1 MQKPH
6 GHTTE
11 FLRTLGSVDAVTTQA
26 KTNPALPDKL
36 AFNSHIHLPPNFS
49 AFETVE
55 QAVSLAAE
63 QGISVLGVGNY
74 YDFSV
79 YETFARLARDNGI
92 FPSFGTE
99 IIALETPLQ
108 QQNIRVNDPGNPGKY
123 YICGKAITQFETFT
137 DRAAELNAR
146 IRKNDTLRM
155 RQMAQL
161 MDHHFVRHDI
171 QTGLDEAVIIER
183 VVERHGCRPEM
194 VTLQERHLA
203 QAFQEVFFEKV
214 PARRRIDKLTE
225 IFGVAPKAQP
235 DDAVGMQNEIRS
247 HLMKAGRPCFVP
259 ETFVNLAEAMELIG
273 ELGGIACYPIL
284 ADGSKQRC
292 EYETPVAALIDN
304 LTANQYSM
312 VEFIPVRNQPDVLTD
327 YVTTLRKAGF
337 VVVAGTEHNT
347 LDLLPIEPACADGQ
361 PIPDDVQA
369 VFLEGIGVLA
379 AHQFL
384 CANGQPG
391 FALRYNDP
399 ACDDKEALI
408 REFKNIGIAVLNRYF
423 QEYQN

>member
-1 MQKPH
+1 MQKQE

-11 FLRTLGSVDAVTTQA
+11 FLRKLAAVDAVTAKA
-26 KTNPALPDKL
+26 KTNPALPEI

-79 YETFARLARDNGI
+79 YETFAQLARDNGI

-99 IIALETPLQ
+99 IIALETDLQ
-108 QQNIRVNDPGNPGKY
+108 QQNIRINDPGNPGKY
-123 YICGKAITQFETFT
+123 YICGKAITQFESFT
-137 DRAAELNAR
+137 DRAAELNTR

-155 RQMAQL
+155 HQMTKL
-161 MDHHFVRHDI
+161 MDHLFVRHDV
-171 QTGLDEAVIIER
+171 QTGLDDTVIIER
-183 VVERHGCRPEM
+183 VVKRHGCRPGM

-214 PARRRIDKLTE
+214 PAGRRIEKLTE
-225 IFGVAPKAQP
+225 IFGAAPKAQP
-235 DDAVGMQNEIRS
+235 DDAVGIQNEIRS
-247 HLMKAGRPCFVP
+247 HLMKAGKPCFVP
-259 ETFVNLAEAMELIG
+259 ETFVNLAEAKELIN

-292 EYETPVAALIDN
+292 EYETPIAALIEN
-304 LTANQYSM
+304 LTANNYSM
-312 VEFIPVRNQPDVLTD
+312 VEFIPVRNQPDVLRE

-347 LDLLPIEPACADGQ
+347 LDLLPIEPACVNGQ
-361 PIPDDVQA
+361 AIPRDVQDI
-369 VFLEGIGVLA
+369 FLEGICVLA

-384 CANGQPG
+384 CAQGEPG
-391 FALRYNDP
+391 FAQRYNDP
-399 ACDDKEALI
+399 ACRDKEALI
-408 REFKNIGIAVLNRYF
+408 CEFKNIGIVVLNRYF
-423 QEYQN
+423 REYKN